1 MSQTGSIR
9 GLTAD
14 GKSHHRA
21 TQVELTVSL
30 WGDWRYGDGEIEE
43 KKNLKKG
50 KLKEIFSIAVVNRNI
65 LISSDC
71 RTLTVSRAPTAF
83 WRASAR
89 VRACTDPPVMTQAD
103 RDRVSETERRVTGW
117 KIAFHITHNEL
128 NTFYPPRRFSHLKY
142 IITLATLACYE
153 LVHLH
158 LLWLIIH
165 LSGD

>member
-43 KKNLKKG
+43 NKKNG

-89 VRACTDPPVMTQAD
+89 VRACADPPVMTQAD
-103 RDRVSETERRVTGW
+103 RDRVSETER
-117 KIAFHITHNEL
+117 HITHNEL

-142 IITLATLACYE
+142 IITLVTLASYE